1 MCSKNFM
8 IIGGGFGQIPAINA
22 AKELGFQT
30 VVVDR
35 NKNAQ
40 GMKLA
45 DIALPIDLID
55 IDKVVTAAKEY
66 NVSGVMTMQSD
77 IGVPTVGEVV
87 DALNLHGN
95 GRDVS
100 DRCSNKIFTRQSL
113 SRKSVPQP
121 NFEVVETVKEAK
133 VSARNIGY
141 PCIIKAPDSSGS
153 RGVVKVKMEKEV
165 DDAFFEAKQ
174 YTRGDQI
181 LVEEYISGL
190 EIGAQGFSIDGN
202 CVLALVHDDDLS
214 EPPYMVPIAH
224 AFPSSLEER
233 QLAEAEDAVK
243 ACVDA
248 LGIHEGPSNIDLI
261 LDTDGKPRIIEVGA
275 RIGATCLPELVF
287 YYTGIDWVRAAVQ
300 VAAGMR
306 AELTAI
312 RSQACAA
319 YILQSPK
326 DGIFDS
332 YNVPDSFEN
341 NPDILEWEV
350 TAKHGDKVNR
360 LRKGTDRIG
369 KVVTKGNSQ
378 KEALNLADRIRKEI
392 TISVKNS

>member
-1 MCSKNFM
+1 M
-8 IIGGGFGQIPAINA
+8 
-22 AKELGFQT
+22 
-30 VVVDR
+30 
-35 NKNAQ
+35 
-40 GMKLA
+40 
-45 DIALPIDLID
+45 
-55 IDKVVTAAKEY
+55 
-66 NVSGVMTMQSD
+66 
-77 IGVPTVGEVV
+77 
-87 DALNLHGN
+87 
-95 GRDVS
+95 
-100 DRCSNKIFTRQSL
+100 
-113 SRKSVPQP
+113 
-121 NFEVVETVKEAK
+121 
-133 VSARNIGY
+133 
-141 PCIIKAPDSSGS
+141 
-153 RGVVKVKMEKEV
+153 
-165 DDAFFEAKQ
+165 
-174 YTRGDQI
+174 
-181 LVEEYISGL
+181 
-190 EIGAQGFSIDGN
+190 
-202 CVLALVHDDDLS
+202 
-214 EPPYMVPIAH
+214 
-224 AFPSSLEER
+224 
-233 QLAEAEDAVK
+233 AEAEDAVK